1 MNVRHEGYLVG
12 EIYVYIFT
20 VDYSYICATLC
31 FLVLHA
37 AQANQKISAGNIVS
51 HTLGVAKSGFKQG
64 KAATIIW

>member
-1 MNVRHEGYLVG
+1 M
-12 EIYVYIFT
+12 YIFT

-51 HTLGVAKSGFKQG
+51 HMLGVAKSGFKQKTQQPYFGFG
-64 KAATIIW
+64 KCVCNNCF